1 MSTTGDTADS
11 TSRAQVTIPGRCVPA
26 SRGIASTGVKENF
39 GTPSPQDPIPTSP
52 HPQETRQPVS
62 WPLVLGLGSLAL
74 LSPLVELT
82 GLADAI
88 GQPATVLLLL
98 AVVALIWIGCV
109 GLARVPRP
117 VITLTLAGA
126 VYGALTAVLGVIFG
140 TGREGVGGAAA
151 VVAVLFELGW
161 STMLGCLGGL
171 IALAVQ
177 SLRRRRQ

>member
-1 MSTTGDTADS
+1 
-11 TSRAQVTIPGRCVPA
+11 
-26 SRGIASTGVKENF
+26 
-39 GTPSPQDPIPTSP
+39 
-52 HPQETRQPVS
+52 VS

-88 GQPATVLLLL
+88 GQPSTVLLLL

-126 VYGALTAVLGVIFG
+126 AYGALTAVLGVVFG
-140 TGREGVGGAAA
+140 TDPRAVGGAAA
-151 VVAVLFELGW
+151 VVAVLFELGL

-177 SLRRRRQ
+177 SLRRQRQ